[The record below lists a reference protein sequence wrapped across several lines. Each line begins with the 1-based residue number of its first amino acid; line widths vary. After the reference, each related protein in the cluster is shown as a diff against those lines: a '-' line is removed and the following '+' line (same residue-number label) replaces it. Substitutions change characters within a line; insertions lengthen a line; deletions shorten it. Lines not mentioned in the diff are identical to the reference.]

1 MSENKQYTLSKSVA
15 VEGIGLHTGKPVRM
29 EFVPAPEN
37 TGVVFVRT
45 DIEGE
50 PSIKASFENVAS
62 TVRGTVLTENNVSV
76 NTVEHVLSALRGCGV
91 DNLYVKL
98 SNEEPPI
105 CDGSARKFVEMIDEA
120 GKVPQ
125 NAERVVYALKDMLQV
140 QSDGKSM
147 VYTPSDKFE
156 VTFTL
161 SYDDNILAPRTICVE
176 ITEENYRN
184 LISGSRTFGFEHE
197 FEFLEANNLARGGSL
212 ENAVVINK
220 DGTIR
225 NPEGLRDENEL
236 VKHKILD
243 LIGDF
248 ALLGGAIKGKIA
260 AERTGH
266 AFNAKFARLF
276 NEKFKENFGSNKNTM
291 MYVEDLQ
298 KILPHRYPMLLIDR
312 VTSVVPGQCITG
324 YKNVTANEQFFIG
337 HFPGKPVMPGV
348 LMIEAMAQLA
358 GVMYLC
364 MPEYQGKTPF
374 FLGIDHVRFRRQVV
388 PGDRID
394 ISAKTIKVRGLTG
407 KAEAEITVNGELVT
421 SGELMFQL
429 V

>member
-1 MSENKQYTLSKSVA
+1 MSENKQYTLSKSVV

-312 VTSVVPGQCITG
+312 VTSVVPGQCVTG
-324 YKNVTANEQFFIG
+324 YKNVTANEQFFVG

-364 MPEYQGKTPF
+364 MPEYQGKIPF